1 MKYLLLISILLLV
14 TSFPSKAQ
22 FAGFDKDT
30 SQKIVEDSIGLFWS
44 SDSKIIENDQL
55 VPIVVPRGNDIEK
68 PILQNEDAMRIVSD
82 SYIVGNAMWCEIEWK
97 PYYLD
102 YMQKQRKEEYNQVQ
116 IAYIGFLFGAGQ
128 YQLFRTLEASGQSC
142 PSDISQN
149 IKRLLTSSKN
159 AAGGSDGSKTRRPF

>member
-1 MKYLLLISILLLV
+1 MKYLLIISILLLV

-22 FAGFDKDT
+22 FAGFGTDT

-55 VPIVVPRGNDIEK
+55 VSIVAPKGNDIEK
-68 PILQNEDAMRIVSD
+68 TILKNEDALRIVSD
-82 SYIVGNAMWCEIEWK
+82 SYIVGNAMWCAIEWK

-102 YMQKQRKEEYNQVQ
+102 YMQKQREKEYTQVQ

-128 YQLFRTLEASGQSC
+128 HELFRTLEASGQSC
-142 PSDISQN
+142 PSDIHQN
-149 IKRLLTSSKN
+149 IEKLLTSSKTY
-159 AAGGSDGSKTRRPF
+159 AGGSDGA